1 MTNGFTN
8 PFTNPRG
15 FFSSQPG
22 GFFASPKREGFE
34 GFLSDP
40 RVNIGLS
47 IASGQP
53 LGQALL
59 GGAIQAKEL
68 EDAFFPEKEFATTKE
83 VYDPNLQM
91 NVLATEE
98 EIQTKG
104 LQPPISDTELSDL
117 YQQKFAKKVGEI
129 GFEGAIAED
138 PELFVNAYGSQAFS
152 LLRPE
157 EDTFGPTRI
166 LSKTDVEAANN
177 AGFNFSTEGINEI
190 EFKPG
195 TDISQPITE
204 LLDPKNGFIKNLAVN
219 GTKSTNIYT
228 GKIPPKQSDAAS
240 ASFSQSLSALNSS
253 VSLFEDLQAMG
264 PGVTGVAGK
273 IQREVGGF
281 FGAFGL
287 PEYQDAINEFFSG
300 VSAEKQRNF
309 QTKAVRFVSENL
321 AEMTGDNS
329 GRYSDTERAIVDKAL
344 NVLQTFT
351 SFDQA
356 VGAVKSVAEINIV
369 SADRNS
375 FVANA
380 NDPNWKP
387 NLIFDAEKYG
397 ITNEEAVM
405 SQEEFSKQLMK
416 FGFSEKDTFD
426 ILLDVK
432 RSRNI
437 QNLFGGI

>member
-1 MTNGFTN
+1 FTN
-8 PFTNPRG
+8 PKG

-22 GFFASPKREGFE
+22 GFFAPPKQEGFG

-68 EDAFFPEKEFATTKE
+68 EGAFFPEKEFATTKE

-98 EIQTKG
+98 EIQTKN
-104 LQPPISDTELSDL
+104 LQPAISDTELSDL

-152 LLRPE
+152 LLTPQ
-157 EDTFGPTRI
+157 EDTFNPTRI
-166 LSKTDVEAANN
+166 LSNTDVEAANS
-177 AGFNFSTEGINEI
+177 AGYNLSTEGINEI
-190 EFKPG
+190 EFKAG
-195 TDISQPITE
+195 TDISQSITD
-204 LLDPKNGFIKNLAVN
+204 LLDPKNGFVKNLTVN

-228 GKIPPKQSDAAS
+228 GKIPQKQSEAAS
-240 ASFSQSLSALNSS
+240 VAYTKSLDALESS
-253 VSLFEDLQAMG
+253 VSLFEDLQVMG
-264 PGVTGVAGK
+264 PGVVGVAGK
-273 IQREVGGF
+273 IQRDVGGL

-287 PEYQDAINEFFSG
+287 PEYEDAINEFFSG

-309 QTKAVRFVSENL
+309 QNKAVKFVSENL

-329 GRYSDTERAIVDKAL
+329 GRYSDKERQIVEKAL
-344 NVLQTFT
+344 NVLETFT
-351 SFDQA
+351 SYSQA
-356 VGAVKSVAEINIV
+356 VGAVKSVAEANIV

-375 FVANA
+375 FVKNA
-380 NDPNWKP
+380 GNPEFKP
-387 NLIFDAEKYG
+387 TLIFDAEAYG
-397 ITNEEAVM
+397 ISQEEADK
-405 SQEEFSKQLMK
+405 SQEEFSKQLQK
-416 FGFSEKDTFD
+416 FGFSKQDTFD
-426 ILLDVK
+426 IMLDVK
-432 RSRNI
+432 RSRTLS
-437 QNLFGGI
+437 NLFGGI